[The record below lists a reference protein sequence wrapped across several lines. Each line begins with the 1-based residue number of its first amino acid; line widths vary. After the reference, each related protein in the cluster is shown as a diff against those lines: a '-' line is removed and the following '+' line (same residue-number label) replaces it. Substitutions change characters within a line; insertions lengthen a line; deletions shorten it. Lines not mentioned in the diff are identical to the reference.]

1 MTRLKAWLDRR
12 LARMSDAA
20 KFDLELVVTGVMGL
34 AGGMAG
40 ALVILAVLGYLVGFW
55 WWWLTIPGAALC
67 LAATVALWRLADY
80 VGRDVL
86 HAWYWDWW

>member
-20 KFDLELVVTGVMGL
+20 KIDLELVVMGVMGL
-34 AGGMAG
+34 AGGTTG
-40 ALVILAVLGYLVGFW
+40 ALVILAVLSYLVGFW
-55 WWWLTIPGAALC
+55 WWLTILGAALC